1 MSRRTSSPI
10 VPDEFGDYDS
20 PVLKT
25 LREVWN
31 RFLEDAA
38 DEDDVL
44 GAVREA
50 RLQVD
55 SHIDNLQAQVDA
67 NISDPDAPLFRSV
80 ARAFV
85 EHLEALELMEREFD
99 LSPDDPEY
107 DDFFERGYM
116 LAQAATNRMMQAH
129 EATLEQI
136 DKEGWTAC
144 GSCGARNL
152 VTNRECHSCRV
163 VLPKEVRMVSQS
175 GRQSFL
181 AEEVTVQP
189 SVDGTVTENF
199 LSVKRAVDRWL
210 DQREGLSSVLGT
222 IGEVKESM
230 RLHLEDISRLLDS
243 LTAEEQGVSS
253 ALLETD
259 NRVSES
265 LNSLSRL
272 ERALTEP
279 QPKTAV
285 VRVRMVELET
295 LSKGVA
301 ESYHQLK
308 QAYEDEKGRA
318 QRLGLSR

>member
-163 VLPKEVRMVSQS
+163 VLPKEVRMVSQR

-285 VRVRMVELET
+285 VRVRMVELM
-295 LSKGVA
+295 
-301 ESYHQLK
+301 
-308 QAYEDEKGRA
+308 
-318 QRLGLSR
+318 GLEPTTSRMPF

>member
-163 VLPKEVRMVSQS
+163 VLPKEVRMVSQR

-272 ERALTEP
+272 ERALTEGDIQIAIVSP
-279 QPKTAV
+279 N
-285 VRVRMVELET
+285 
-295 LSKGVA
+295 
-301 ESYHQLK
+301 
-308 QAYEDEKGRA
+308 
-318 QRLGLSR
+318 